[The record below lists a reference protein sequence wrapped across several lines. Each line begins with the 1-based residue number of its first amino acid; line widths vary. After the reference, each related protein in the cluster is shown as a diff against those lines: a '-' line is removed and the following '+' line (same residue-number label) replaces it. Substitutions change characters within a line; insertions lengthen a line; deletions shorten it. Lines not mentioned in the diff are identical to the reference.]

1 MGLPSPEDA
10 LAGYSFCIEIDGV
23 TVAQFKE
30 VSGINAEIQTIEHRE
45 NKIGGLPVLKKLPGA
60 RKWGDLTLKRG
71 RTDNKAL
78 WDWIKQ
84 VQDGNMPAA
93 RKNGSIV
100 LFDYAHGEVVAL
112 QLHQR
117 LALEGQSSARSTPA
131 ATTSSS
137 RKSPSCTKGCRLHE
151 PSA

>member
-10 LAGYSFCIEIDGV
+10 LAGYSFSIEIDGV

-84 VQDGNMPAA
+84 VQDGNMTAA
-93 RKNGSIV
+93 RKNGSIT
-100 LFDYAHGEVVAL
+100 LFDYSHGEVSRFNFTNGWPSKVSIGSLNAGGNDIL
-112 QLHQR
+112 VEEVTIVH
-117 LALEGQSSARSTPA
+117 EGISPA
-131 ATTSSS
+131 
-137 RKSPSCTKGCRLHE
+137 
-151 PSA
+151 

>member
-1 MGLPSPEDA
+1 MALPSPEDA
-10 LAGYSFCIEIDGV
+10 LAGYSFSVEIDGV
-23 TVAQFKE
+23 TIAQFKE

-78 WDWIKQ
+78 WDWIKS
-84 VQDGNMPAA
+84 VQDGNMAAA

-100 LFDYAHGEVVAL
+100 LMDYQHGETSRFSFVNGWPSKVSIGSLNAGGNDIL
-112 QLHQR
+112 IEEVTIVHEG
-117 LALEGQSSARSTPA
+117 LAPA
-131 ATTSSS
+131 
-137 RKSPSCTKGCRLHE
+137 
-151 PSA
+151 